1 MHITTR
7 TSNPTHFLLPWTAVA
22 MGNVCLTPAPMQRGF
37 GGGCGPRLPPS
48 AIPGRNPPVTMSSLA
63 HTGAETQRSVHW
75 QNTAL
80 LASPCTSPTC
90 WQLVCLNA
98 GTQNLVQAQLR
109 HLDPASWRPCSVGS
123 RGNGSEALQERGLVP
138 AQPQFT
144 ALPTDLG
151 RGHAHG
157 VRRQWAPH
165 CPSPANWLSF
175 ATVPA
180 HQCSLSLPWVCL
192 GP

>member
-1 MHITTR
+1 M
-7 TSNPTHFLLPWTAVA
+7 
-22 MGNVCLTPAPMQRGF
+22 
-37 GGGCGPRLPPS
+37 
-48 AIPGRNPPVTMSSLA
+48 
-63 HTGAETQRSVHW
+63 
-75 QNTAL
+75 
-80 LASPCTSPTC
+80 
-90 WQLVCLNA
+90 
-98 GTQNLVQAQLR
+98 
-109 HLDPASWRPCSVGS
+109 GS

-180 HQCSLSLPWVCL
+180 HQCSEPSLGLLRALAVFELASFSSIPITLIRDHLCL
-192 GP
+192 FN